1 MLRKLECNGG
11 PSVKKGTMDLL
22 LSISMAYNVISC
34 RKIAKNTDLRNHQK
48 HPKNY
53 SLNPKLL
60 NFLNSYDI

>member
-34 RKIAKNTDLRNHQK
+34 RKVAKNTEILK
-48 HPKNY
+48 IAK
-53 SLNPKLL
+53 
-60 NFLNSYDI
+60 FAI